1 VHAVIEAGQMG
12 DGLAMGLTM
21 AVIVGALVAYA
32 FEKTSIEVTSLGVLC
47 ILLLLFQVVPVRGP
61 DGFNLLGPERLLAG
75 FANPA
80 LITVLA
86 LLVVGQGLVGGGVLD
101 YAARTVLALGRN
113 RHWLTV
119 LLVLGCVAVVSA
131 FLNNIPVVVI
141 FIPIIQAVARRLR
154 ESPSR
159 YMMALSY
166 AGIFGGMI
174 TLIGSSTNLLVSS
187 ELVSLGREPFHFFD
201 FTIPGLVVAA
211 VGLAYVLLVVPRLMP
226 DRATITGEVV
236 GRSGKQFIAQI
247 AIPEE
252 SGLIGQTAV
261 GGFFPALKD
270 MTVRMVLRGE
280 HAFLPPFEEIEIRAG
295 DLVIVAATRQALT
308 EVISRGAA
316 IVVPDLRDG
325 REVPDPAEFGE
336 RRGRAASRRQVLA
349 EVMVAPNSHL
359 IGLNL
364 EQTGFRYRHHC
375 IVLAM
380 ERRARMVR
388 SRITEIP
395 LEAGDVLLI
404 QGEPE
409 YVTALRD
416 NRDVVLMEWSSVELP
431 SRRLARV
438 AGLVFFGIIA
448 AAGTGLVPIVVAAVL
463 GALAMIAAGA
473 LTLPLPQ
480 ASRAMD
486 PSIILSIAT
495 ALAMGAAMQETG
507 AARLI
512 VDLAL
517 SAVGGLGPTGML
529 SVFFLTVALISNAI
543 STKACAVLFTPI
555 AVGIAD
561 ALAVLVAP
569 FAVAVIFAS
578 NCAFASP
585 IGYQTNLLVMG
596 PGHYRF
602 VDFIRA
608 GLPLIFLIWI
618 AFSLF
623 APVFYGL

>member
-1 VHAVIEAGQMG
+1 MG

-32 FEKTSIEVTSLGVLC
+32 LEKTSIEVTSLGVLC

-75 FANPA
+75 FASPA

-119 LLVLGCVAVVSA
+119 LMVLGCVAMVSA

-141 FIPIIQAVARRLR
+141 FIPIIQAVAHRLR

-166 AGIFGGMI
+166 AGIFGGMT

-201 FTIPGLVVAA
+201 FTIPGLVMAA

-247 AIPEE
+247 SIPEE
-252 SGLIGQTAV
+252 SGLIGQAAI

-280 HAFLPPFEEIEIRAG
+280 HAFLPPFEELEIQAG

-325 REVPDPAEFGE
+325 RELPDPAEFGE

-349 EVMVAPNSHL
+349 EVMVAPNSRL

-409 YVTALRD
+409 DVTALRD

-438 AGLVFFGIIA
+438 AGLVFVSIIV

-473 LTLPLPQ
+473 LTLPQ

-507 AARLI
+507 AAQLI

-517 SAVGGLGPTGML
+517 STVGGLGPAGML

-561 ALAVLVAP
+561 ALAVPVAP

-623 APVFYGL
+623 APVYYGLE

>member
-1 VHAVIEAGQMG
+1 MIEIGQMG
-12 DGLAMGLTM
+12 DALPMALTM
-21 AVIVGALVAYA
+21 AVIVGALIAYTL
-32 FEKTSIEVTSLGVLC
+32 EKTSIEVTSLGVLC
-47 ILLLLFQVVPVRGP
+47 VMLLLFQIVPVRGP

-75 FANPA
+75 FASPA

-141 FIPIIQAVARRLR
+141 FIPIIQAVAQRLR

-166 AGIFGGMI
+166 AGIFGGMT

-201 FTIPGLVVAA
+201 FTIPGLVMAA

-247 AIPEE
+247 AIPED
-252 SGLIGQTAV
+252 SGLIGQAAV

-270 MTVRMVLRGE
+270 MTVRLVLRGE
-280 HAFLPPFEEIEIRAG
+280 HAFLPPFEELDIRAG

-349 EVMVAPNSHL
+349 EVMVAPNSRL
-359 IGLNL
+359 LGLNL

-404 QGEPE
+404 LGEPE
-409 YVTALRD
+409 DVAALRD
-416 NRDVVLMEWSSVELP
+416 NRDVVLMEWSSAELP
-431 SRRLARV
+431 SRRLARI

-448 AAGTGLVPIVVAAVL
+448 AAGTGLVPIVVASVI

-473 LTLPLPQ
+473 LTLPQ

-507 AARLI
+507 AAQLI
-512 VDLAL
+512 VDMAL

-529 SVFFLTVALISNAI
+529 SVFFLTVALFSNAI

-561 ALAVLVAP
+561 ALAVPVAP

-623 APVFYGL
+623 APIYYGLE

>member
-1 VHAVIEAGQMG
+1 MG
-12 DGLAMGLTM
+12 DPG
-21 AVIVGALVAYA
+21 
-32 FEKTSIEVTSLGVLC
+32 
-47 ILLLLFQVVPVRGP
+47 
-61 DGFNLLGPERLLAG
+61 
-75 FANPA
+75 
-80 LITVLA
+80 
-86 LLVVGQGLVGGGVLD
+86 
-101 YAARTVLALGRN
+101 
-113 RHWLTV
+113 
-119 LLVLGCVAVVSA
+119 
-131 FLNNIPVVVI
+131 
-141 FIPIIQAVARRLR
+141 
-154 ESPSR
+154 
-159 YMMALSY
+159 
-166 AGIFGGMI
+166 
-174 TLIGSSTNLLVSS
+174 SS

-201 FTIPGLVVAA
+201 FTIPGLVMAT

-247 AIPEE
+247 SIPED
-252 SGLIGQTAV
+252 SGLIGQAAV
-261 GGFFPALKD
+261 GGFFPTLKD
-270 MTVRMVLRGE
+270 MTVRLVLRGE
-280 HAFLPPFEEIEIRAG
+280 HAFLPPFEELEIRAG

-308 EVISRGAA
+308 EVISRGVAV
-316 IVVPDLRDG
+316 VVPDLRDG
-325 REVPDPAEFGE
+325 REAPDPAEF
-336 RRGRAASRRQVLA
+336 GRAASRRQVLA
-349 EVMVAPNSHL
+349 EVMVAPNSRL
-359 IGLNL
+359 LGLNL

-395 LEAGDVLLI
+395 LEASDVLLI

-409 YVTALRD
+409 DVAALRD
-416 NRDVVLMEWSSVELP
+416 NRDVVLMEWSSAELP
-431 SRRLARV
+431 SRRLARI

-473 LTLPLPQ
+473 LTLPQ

-507 AARLI
+507 AAQLI
-512 VDLAL
+512 VDVAL
-517 SAVGGLGPTGML
+517 STVGGLGPAGML
-529 SVFFLTVALISNAI
+529 SIFFLTVALFSNAI

-561 ALAVLVAP
+561 ALAVPVAP

-608 GLPLIFLIWI
+608 GLPLILLIWI
-618 AFSLF
+618 TFSLF
-623 APVFYGL
+623 APIYYGLE

>member
-1 VHAVIEAGQMG
+1 MIEVGQAGN
-12 DGLAMGLTM
+12 GLAVALTM
-21 AVIVGALVAYA
+21 AVIVGALVAYSL
-32 FEKTSIEVTSLGVLC
+32 EKTSIEVTSLGVLC
-47 ILLLLFQVVPVRGP
+47 VLLVLFQIVPVRGP
-61 DGFNLLGPERLLAG
+61 YGFNLLGPERLLAG
-75 FANPA
+75 FASPA

-86 LLVVGQGLVGGGVLD
+86 LLVVGRGLVGGGVLD
-101 YAARTVLALGRN
+101 YAARTVLALGRD

-119 LLVLGCVAVVSA
+119 LLTMACVALVSA

-141 FIPIIQAVARRLR
+141 FIPIVQAVAHRLR

-166 AGIFGGMI
+166 AGIFGGMT
-174 TLIGSSTNLLVSS
+174 TLIGSSTNLLVSD
-187 ELVSLGREPFHFFD
+187 ELRALGHAPFHFFD
-201 FTIPGLVVAA
+201 FTIPGLVMAG
-211 VGLAYVLLVVPRLMP
+211 VGMAYVLLVVPRLMP

-247 AIPEE
+247 SIPEE
-252 SGLIGQTAV
+252 SGLIGQKAV

-270 MTVRMVLRGE
+270 MTVRLVLRGE
-280 HAFLPPFEEIEIRAG
+280 HAYLPPFEGIEFMAG
-295 DLVIVAATRQALT
+295 DLVVVAASRQALT
-308 EVISRGAA
+308 EVIARGVAV
-316 IVVPDLRDG
+316 VVPDLRDG
-325 REVPDPAEFGE
+325 REVPDPAELGE

-349 EVMVAPNSHL
+349 EVMVAPNSRL
-359 IGLNL
+359 LGRNL

-395 LEAGDVLLI
+395 LEAGDILLI

-409 YVTALRD
+409 DVAALRD
-416 NRDVVLMEWSSVELP
+416 HRDVVLLEWSAAELP
-431 SRRLARV
+431 SRRLARI
-438 AGLVFFGIIA
+438 AGLVFLGIIA
-448 AAGTGLVPIVVAAVL
+448 AAGSGLVPIVVAAVI

-473 LTLPLPQ
+473 LTLPQ
-480 ASRAMD
+480 ATRAID
-486 PSIILSIAT
+486 PSIVLSIAT

-507 AARLI
+507 AAEMI

-517 SAVGGLGPTGML
+517 SAAGGLGPAGML
-529 SVFFLTVALISNAI
+529 SAFFLTVALISNVI

-561 ALAVLVAP
+561 ALAVPVAP

-602 VDFIRA
+602 LDFARA
-608 GLPLIFLIWI
+608 GLPLILLVWL

-623 APVFYGL
+623 APVFYELG

>member
-1 VHAVIEAGQMG
+1 MA
-12 DGLAMGLTM
+12 LTM
-21 AVIVGALVAYA
+21 AVIVGALVAYSL
-32 FEKTSIEVTSLGVLC
+32 EKTSIEITSLGVLC
-47 ILLLLFQVVPVRGP
+47 VFLLLFQIVPVRGP
-61 DGFNLLGPERLLAG
+61 DGFNLLGPDRLLAG
-75 FANPA
+75 FASPA

-101 YAARTVLALGRN
+101 YAVRGVLVLGRN

-119 LLVLGCVAVVSA
+119 LLALGCVAVVSA

-141 FIPIIQAVARRLR
+141 FIPIIQAIAQRLR

-166 AGIFGGMI
+166 AGIFGGMT
-174 TLIGSSTNLLVSS
+174 TLIGSSTNLLVSD
-187 ELVSLGREPFHFFD
+187 ELRALGREPFHFFD
-201 FTIPGLVVAA
+201 FSIPGVVMAA
-211 VGLAYVLLVVPRLMP
+211 VGLTYVLLVVPRLMP
-226 DRATITGEVV
+226 DRATIKGAVV

-247 AIPEE
+247 SIPTE
-252 SGLIGQTAV
+252 SGLVGQSAV
-261 GGFFPALKD
+261 GGFFPAFKD
-270 MTVRMVLRGE
+270 MTVRLVLRGE
-280 HAFLPPFEEIEIRAG
+280 HAYLPPFEGIEFRAG
-295 DLVIVAATRQALT
+295 DLVIVAATRQVLT
-308 EVISRGAA
+308 EIIQRGLAV
-316 IVVPDLRDG
+316 VVPDLRDG
-325 REVPDPAEFGE
+325 REMPDPAELGE

-349 EVMVAPNSHL
+349 EVMVAPNSRL
-359 IGLNL
+359 LGLNL

-388 SRITEIP
+388 SRITEVP

-404 QGEPE
+404 QGEPAD
-409 YVTALRD
+409 VTALRD
-416 NRDVVLMEWSSVELP
+416 NRDVVLMEWSSEELP
-431 SRRLARV
+431 SRRLARI

-448 AAGTGLVPIVVAAVL
+448 AAGTGLVPIVVAAVI

-473 LTLPLPQ
+473 LTLSQ

-486 PSIILSIAT
+486 PSIILSIAA

-507 AARLI
+507 AANLI
-512 VDLAL
+512 VDFAL
-517 SAVGGLGPTGML
+517 STVGGLGPAGML
-529 SVFFLTVALISNAI
+529 SAFFLTVALTSNAI

-561 ALAVLVAP
+561 ALAVPVAP

-602 VDFIRA
+602 ADFVRA
-608 GLPLIFLIWI
+608 GLPLIVLIWL

-623 APVFYGL
+623 APIFYGLV